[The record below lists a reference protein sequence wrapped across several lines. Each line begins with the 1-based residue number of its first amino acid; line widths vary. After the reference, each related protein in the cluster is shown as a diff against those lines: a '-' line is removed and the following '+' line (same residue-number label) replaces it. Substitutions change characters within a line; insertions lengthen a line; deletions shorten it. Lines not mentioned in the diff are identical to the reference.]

1 MSNPKS
7 NYPAA
12 QYSNLDGSD
21 FAAITLENVLNHP
34 ELKDKP
40 KTVEELTDRI
50 HLYFSDCIANK
61 VFPDI
66 EGLCDILCVSRQG
79 LLDWCNGK
87 GRGKDPRWQE
97 ACNSAKRKIH
107 RCLIQSLITGRIN
120 NITGIFLAKVWL
132 GYRETQELVFTKE
145 ESNNEELPTVEEIAK
160 KLPKPSETDD
170 NGFDDLLENL

>member
-12 QYSNLDGSD
+12 QYSNLNGSD
-21 FAAITLENVLNHP
+21 FAAATLKNVLTHY
-34 ELKDKP
+34 EFKEKP
-40 KTVEELTDRI
+40 KTVEDLEYRI
-50 HLYFSDCIANK
+50 QVYFSDCIELK

-66 EGLCDILCVSRQG
+66 EGLCDVLCVSRQG

-107 RCLIQSLITGRIN
+107 RCLIQSLITGNIN

-145 ESNNEELPTVEEIAK
+145 ESTYEELPTVEEIAK
-160 KLPKPSETDD
+160 KLPKHSETDD
-170 NGFDDLLENL
+170 NSFDDLLENL